1 METWKQGSGRLPAI
15 FFCLLIA
22 VAVTADRREWE
33 VPGDEG
39 GGSGGHDW
47 APFLMKKSEVVVK
60 TEGGEIRVFR
70 GHPWNGHPPRMHI
83 GFVTMEPNTLII
95 PHYIDAD
102 LILFLLRG
110 INLFLP
116 AIFNQATTGEAKIG
130 WIHKDDFVDRQ
141 LKPGDV
147 LRIPAGSAFYIVNTG
162 KEHRLQ
168 IVASIEPIGTDLIAD
183 LFTPFY
189 IGGGEYAPSVFAGFD
204 IRTLAAAFHATP
216 EEVGVLTSAR
226 SAGPIIFI
234 HGNEADYLQKLNGAV
249 RSAMEM
255 MKKTRRLAQDVDGK
269 IEMEAKEE
277 KRKGAC
283 TLTSILSSIF
293 SGEPSTEKNKAR
305 RPVGDPVEAPDAYNI
320 YDRDPD
326 FRNNYGWSIEVNE
339 HDYPPLKK
347 SDISVFLV
355 NLSAGS
361 MMAPHV
367 NPRATEYG
375 VVVSGAGTVEVVYP
389 NGTGAMKANV
399 KEGDVFWVPR
409 FFPFCQVAASH
420 GPMEILGFTTSARRN
435 RPQFLVGKNSILR
448 LMMGKELAAGFGVRE
463 EELRQVVMKQ
473 NNTVI
478 LPSWDDNEE

>member
-22 VAVTADRREWE
+22 VAVTADRGVWE

-39 GGSGGHDW
+39 GSHEW

-83 GFVTMEPNTLII
+83 GFVTMEPNTLMI
-95 PHYIDAD
+95 PHYLDAD
-102 LILFLLRG
+102 LILFLLR
-110 INLFLP
+110 
-116 AIFNQATTGEAKIG
+116 GEAKIG

-147 LRIPAGSAFYIVNTG
+147 LRIPAGSAFYVVNTG

-168 IVASIEPIGTDLIAD
+168 IVASIEPIGTDLIPD

-189 IGGGEYAPSVFAGFD
+189 IGGGEYPLSVLAGFD
-204 IRTLAAAFHATP
+204 IRTLAAAFHVRTFALYQTPVIHAVLATP
-216 EEVGVLTSAR
+216 EEVGVLTLGR
-226 SAGPIIFI
+226 TAGPIIFI
-234 HGNEADYLQKLNGAV
+234 HGNEADYLQQLNGAV
-249 RSAMEM
+249 KSAMET
-255 MKKTRRLAQDVDGK
+255 MKKTRRLAQDVNGK

-277 KRKGAC
+277 KKKGAC
-283 TLTSILSSIF
+283 TLTSILSPIF
-293 SGEPSTEKNKAR
+293 SGEPSTEMNEAR
-305 RPVGDPVEAPDAYNI
+305 RPVGDPVKAPDAYNI

-326 FRNNYGWSIEVNE
+326 FRNDYGWSIEVNE
-339 HDYPPLKK
+339 HDYLPLKQ

-389 NGTGAMKANV
+389 NGTGAMKAKV

-409 FFPFCQVAASH
+409 FFPFSQVAASH

-478 LPSWDDNEE
+478 LPSWEENEE